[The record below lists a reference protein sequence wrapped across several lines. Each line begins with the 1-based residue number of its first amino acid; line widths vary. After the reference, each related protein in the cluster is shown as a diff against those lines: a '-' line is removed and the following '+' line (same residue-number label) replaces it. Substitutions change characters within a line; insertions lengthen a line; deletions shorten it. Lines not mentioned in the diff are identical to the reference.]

1 MTARQPDLDDL
12 SGEPRSFD
20 LRDYWLI
27 IRRHVILV
35 VVLTVLGAI
44 AAAGYAEHSG
54 HKYEATA
61 QVLVTPPIQGADTS
75 VGSSSQLL
83 SSQVNMSTEQA
94 VAQSPPVVLEAARLL
109 HVQPSVL
116 QAEAGHLTV
125 TVPATTLT
133 TSNVLQITWQAN
145 GPAKAQAGANAFG
158 NAYLSYRRQ
167 LLSSEINS
175 QIASFSRSLAS
186 VQQQLTKLHAQI
198 QRTPSTSPLL
208 ESLGLKLK
216 PLDSAQAAYTGKLA
230 SLSLY
235 NDSGGALMPAARPL
249 SPAGLSHKV
258 ILVVGLLLG
267 LLLGLVAAFVRDA
280 LDDRIRDAAQFEQK
294 LGAPT
299 LAVVPPGASLTDP
312 ESQAA
317 EAMHTLR
324 AMLTALAVRRQL
336 RTLLVVAAD
345 SSVSASELAAGL
357 GVALAE
363 SRRRVLVIA
372 ADLRGSAL
380 PQIFD
385 VPSDPG
391 LSDLFV
397 DGSDSKALML
407 KPRQVAGMLLPGQV
421 ARQLAVLPQGP
432 QLAYALA
439 ALDSDAMRGLLHDA
453 RETYDFVLLDS
464 PPATASG
471 DAYALAPNV
480 DGVIV
485 AAHERHTKGQAVEE
499 LSGRLD
505 RIGAVVAGG
514 VLIAKGRTGGRRQRP
529 RRAQRSHG
537 VEPVRDAPVVAAE
550 GQARRAQL

>member
-12 SGEPRSFD
+12 SAEPRSFD

-27 IRRHVILV
+27 IRRRAILV

-44 AAAGYAEHSG
+44 AAGGYAEHSG

-94 VAQSPPVVLEAARLL
+94 IAQSPPVELKAARLL

-116 QAEAGHLTV
+116 QAQAGHLTV

-175 QIASFSRSLAS
+175 QIASLSRSLAS

-198 QRTPSTSPLL
+198 QRTPRSSPLL
-208 ESLGLKLK
+208 QGLGLKLK
-216 PLDSAQAAYTGKLA
+216 PLVSAQAAYTGKIA
-230 SLSLY
+230 SLSVY

-249 SPAGLSHKV
+249 SAAGLSHKV

-299 LAVVPPGASLTDP
+299 LAVIPPGASLTDP

-317 EAMHTLR
+317 EAMYTLR

-363 SRRRVLVIA
+363 SGRRVLVVA

-391 LSDLFV
+391 LSDP
-397 DGSDSKALML
+397 KALML

-464 PPATASG
+464 PPATAAG
-471 DAYALAPNV
+471 DAYALAANV

-529 RRAQRSHG
+529 RRAQPSHG

-550 GQARRAQL
+550 GQARRARL